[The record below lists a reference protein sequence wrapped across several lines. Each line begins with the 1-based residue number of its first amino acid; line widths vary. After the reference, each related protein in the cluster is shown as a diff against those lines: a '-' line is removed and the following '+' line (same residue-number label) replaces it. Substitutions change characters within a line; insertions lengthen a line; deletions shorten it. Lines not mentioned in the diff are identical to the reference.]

1 MANESVDRM
10 MTDLHSQPS
19 PPFSVLIVED
29 SPEDRELY
37 RRILNRN
44 AGTFR
49 LHEAASIDQ
58 GLDIVRQQR
67 LDCIV
72 LDFQLPDGDGID
84 FIHKYHDARTGNGA
98 AIVMVTGRGS
108 ERTAVEVM
116 KLGALDY
123 ITKSSILEGFFTQ
136 SILNAIERQHLK
148 EEVSRYQQEL
158 ERSYQALSEFTHT
171 ASHDLKAPLR
181 HIVSYCNII
190 QEELAD
196 KLDKQG
202 TEYVK
207 RLGVNAQ
214 RLQKLVDDLL
224 AYSEVANSREEKTSV
239 DCNAILAEV
248 LEVLEEPIRE
258 TKATVSVAPLP
269 VINAFPVR
277 MKQMFQ
283 NLISNALKYR
293 SPERDPVITVKVKDK
308 GNEYQFAIE
317 DNGCGIETEFA
328 SVIFQAFK
336 RLHTRDEIEGSGL
349 GLSICRKIT
358 EMHGGGIWVESEP
371 GKGSVFYFTIPK
383 AEAHRNVLYGTT
395 G

>member
-1 MANESVDRM
+1 M
-10 MTDLHSQPS
+10 MTELHPQPS
-19 PPFSVLIVED
+19 PPFNVLIVED

-37 RRILNRN
+37 RRILTRN

-49 LHEAASIDQ
+49 LHEASSIDE
-58 GLDIVRQQR
+58 GLEIVQR
-67 LDCIV
+67 HPLDCIV

-84 FIHKYHDARTGNGA
+84 FIHKYQDARLTNGA

-148 EEVSRYQQEL
+148 EEIVRYQQEL

-181 HIVSYCNII
+181 HIVSYCNLIRDDF
-190 QEELAD
+190 AD
-196 KLDKQG
+196 KLDEKG
-202 TEYVK
+202 GEYIK

-239 DCNAILAEV
+239 DCNTVLAEV

-258 TKATVSVAPLP
+258 TKATVSVTPLP
-269 VINAFPVR
+269 VIDAFPFR
-277 MKQMFQ
+277 IKQLFQ
-283 NLISNALKYR
+283 NLVSNALKYR
-293 SPERDPVITVKVKDK
+293 SRDRNPVISVKVKDK
-308 GNEYQFAIE
+308 GTEYQFAIE
-317 DNGCGIETEFA
+317 DNGCGIEPEFA
-328 SVIFQAFK
+328 GVIFQAFK

-358 EMHGGGIWVESEP
+358 EMHGGGIWVESDP

-383 AEAHRNVLYGTT
+383 PEVRRNALYGTT

>member
-1 MANESVDRM
+1 M
-10 MTDLHSQPS
+10 MTELHSQPS
-19 PPFSVLIVED
+19 PPFNVLIVED

-37 RRILNRN
+37 RRILSRN

-49 LHEAASIDQ
+49 LYEASNIDE
-58 GLDIVRQQR
+58 GLDLARQHA

-84 FIHKYHDARTGNGA
+84 FIHKYQDARFASGA

-148 EEVSRYQQEL
+148 GEIVRYQQEL

-181 HIVSYCNII
+181 HIVSYCNLIR
-190 QEELAD
+190 EDFAD
-196 KLDKQG
+196 KLDEKG
-202 TEYVK
+202 AEYIK

-224 AYSEVANSREEKTSV
+224 AYSEVANSREEKTTV
-239 DCNAILAEV
+239 DCNVIMAEV

-258 TKATVSVAPLP
+258 TNATLNVAPLP
-269 VINAFPVR
+269 VITAFPFRV
-277 MKQMFQ
+277 KQLFQ
-283 NLISNALKYR
+283 NLISNAIKYR
-293 SPERDPVITVKVKDK
+293 SRDRNPVISVKVQDK

-317 DNGCGIETEFA
+317 DNGCGIEPEFS

-358 EMHGGGIWVESEP
+358 EMHGGGIWVESKP
-371 GKGSVFYFTIPK
+371 GTGSVFYFTIPK
-383 AEAHRNVLYGTT
+383 LEARRNVLYGTT

>member
-1 MANESVDRM
+1 LGKRFFCK
-10 MTDLHSQPS
+10 MTELHAQPT
-19 PPFSVLIVED
+19 PPFNVLIVED

-37 RRILNRN
+37 RRILMRN

-49 LHEAASIDQ
+49 LHEASNIDE
-58 GLDIVRQQR
+58 GLDTAQR
-67 LDCIV
+67 MPLDCIV
-72 LDFQLPDGDGID
+72 LDYQLPDGDGID
-84 FIHKYHDARTGNGA
+84 FIHKYQDAKFGDGA
-98 AIVMVTGRGS
+98 AIVMVTGRGN
-108 ERTAVEVM
+108 ERTAVEAM

-148 EEVSRYQQEL
+148 GEIVRYQHEL

-181 HIVSYCNII
+181 HIVSYCNLI
-190 QEELAD
+190 QEDFAA
-196 KLDKQG
+196 KLDAKG
-202 TEYVK
+202 LEYVK

-214 RLQKLVDDLL
+214 RLQRLVDDLL
-224 AYSEVANSREEKTSV
+224 AYSEVANSREEKSAV
-239 DCNAILAEV
+239 DCNAVVAEV
-248 LEVLEEPIRE
+248 IEMLEEPIRE
-258 TKATVSVAPLP
+258 TGASITTANLP
-269 VINAFPVR
+269 VITAFPLR
-277 MKQMFQ
+277 MKQLFQ

-293 SPERDPVITVKVKDK
+293 SRERAPVIAIRAKDM
-308 GNEYQFAIE
+308 GAEYQFAIE
-317 DNGCGIETEFA
+317 DNGCGIEQEHA
-328 SVIFQAFK
+328 GIIFQAFK

-371 GKGSVFYFTIPK
+371 GKGSIFYFTIPK
-383 AEAHRNVLYGTT
+383 PEVRRNLLYGT

>member
-1 MANESVDRM
+1 
-10 MTDLHSQPS
+10 MTTELHSQPS
-19 PPFSVLIVED
+19 PPFNVLIVED

-37 RRILNRN
+37 RRILTRN

-49 LHEAASIDQ
+49 LYEASNIDE
-58 GLDIVRQQR
+58 GLDLVQQHA

-84 FIHKYHDARTGNGA
+84 FIHKYQDARLANGA

-148 EEVSRYQQEL
+148 EEIVRYQQEL

-181 HIVSYCNII
+181 HIVSYCNLIR
-190 QEELAD
+190 EDFAD
-196 KLDKQG
+196 KIDEKG
-202 TEYVK
+202 AEYIK
-207 RLGVNAQ
+207 RLGINAQ

-224 AYSEVANSREEKTSV
+224 AYSEVANSREEKTTV
-239 DCNAILAEV
+239 DCNALLAEV

-258 TKATVSVAPLP
+258 TKATINVASLP
-269 VINAFPVR
+269 VITAFPFR
-277 MKQMFQ
+277 IKQLFQ
-283 NLISNALKYR
+283 NLISNAIKYR
-293 SPERDPVITVKVKDK
+293 SRDRNPVISVKVKDK

-317 DNGCGIETEFA
+317 DNGCGIEPEF
-328 SVIFQAFK
+328 SGVIFQAFK

-358 EMHGGGIWVESEP
+358 EMHGGGIWVESDP

-383 AEAHRNVLYGTT
+383 PEVRRNVLYGTT